1 MSIEKSYLT
10 SYPKC
15 KFWSLQKM
23 GVLMLSFLPLST
35 YASDND
41 TLLLFSMQ
49 VGSIIYVSVI
59 VSLFVRNANVRM
71 MLFAL
76 YLSLTVS
83 AYLFTLNP
91 VCESDLLLTIFTRSI
106 IPFLS
111 TIVLAIVILVKTW
124 RKI

>member
-1 MSIEKSYLT
+1 
-10 SYPKC
+10 
-15 KFWSLQKM
+15 
-23 GVLMLSFLPLST
+23 MLSFLPLPA
-35 YASDND
+35 YANDD

-49 VGSIIYVSVI
+49 VGSIIYASII

-91 VCESDLLLTIFTRSI
+91 VCESDLLLTIFIRSI

-111 TIVLAIVILVKTW
+111 TIVLAILILVTMW
-124 RKI
+124 RKT

>member
-1 MSIEKSYLT
+1 
-10 SYPKC
+10 
-15 KFWSLQKM
+15 M
-23 GVLMLSFLPLST
+23 GVLMLSFSPLPA
-35 YASDND
+35 YANDD
-41 TLLLFSMQ
+41 TLLLFCMQ
-49 VGSIIYVSVI
+49 VGSIIYVSLI
-59 VSLFVRNANVRM
+59 VSLFVRNANVRL

-91 VCESDLLLTIFTRSI
+91 VCESDLLLTIFIRSI

-111 TIVLAIVILVKTW
+111 TIVLATVILVTMW